1 MKPVMDSALNV
12 TINFYKN
19 SLIKVNPVESIC
31 WDNSLGRTCAFWQQ
45 LWGPGMPRRE

>member
-19 SLIKVNPVESIC
+19 SFNKGKSSGVNM
-31 WDNSLGRTCAFWQQ
+31 L
-45 LWGPGMPRRE
+45 